1 MCASTFCHPAS
12 RRAVCVVGRSVTPS
26 GVVREPQAGTPHE
39 TMIVVRK
46 LGAVATVVM
55 TLTLVARTSSTAPS
69 PKSSAS
75 WTGSFVAALV
85 TSTKTVSR
93 ADLSRFVAP
102 AHKGLREPLEAAYRF
117 DPPLDSPTGQ
127 LRSFRVWYE
136 PVVGSGPEG
145 NFVHETPF
153 GQGTFRFIKNGRG
166 QVLRVPAR
174 GPSETVEMRGAVRS
188 AEHRARHAG
197 RGIPV
202 AHVGRGEPHYR
213 PPWPAGLVPT
223 NRARATP
230 VVSEH
235 PGRKLSLCTKTG
247 QLALDAKWF
256 VGSSQLELVSLALTE
271 SKSAFLLPARPTPW
285 GQGVL
290 PNLCGK
296 RQCPSLGML

>member
-1 MCASTFCHPAS
+1 
-12 RRAVCVVGRSVTPS
+12 
-26 GVVREPQAGTPHE
+26 
-39 TMIVVRK
+39 MIVVRK
-46 LGAVATVVM
+46 LAAVATVVM
-55 TLTLVARTSSTAPS
+55 TLTLVACTSSTTPS

-127 LRSFRVWYE
+127 LRSFRVWHE

-166 QVLRVPAR
+166 KYYECLRAAPRRPWRCVGPFGPQSIGQGMQVEGYRLPMWVAENLTTGLP
-174 GPSETVEMRGAVRS
+174 GPLVLFHRTALGRRLWCLNIQ
-188 AEHRARHAG
+188 AE
-197 RGIPV
+197 
-202 AHVGRGEPHYR
+202 
-213 PPWPAGLVPT
+213 
-223 NRARATP
+223 
-230 VVSEH
+230 S
-235 PGRKLSLCTKTG
+235 SLCLTKTG